1 MTTIGDDIGDGS
13 GDQSQAAEYVLGLLN
28 AEEHAAAARRIATDP
43 AFAAE
48 VRQWQSRF
56 ASLDNAFEERAAPPH
71 LLADIEARVFGAP
84 ARPSGLR
91 GLWENL
97 NLWRGL
103 AAAALAVAVVAIGI
117 NVMRP
122 AALDPRDFATQLVAA
137 LEEEGSNVKFLA
149 LYDGA
154 TGTVRLTALS
164 GDAAPDR
171 DFELWAI
178 EGDNAPVS
186 MGVVPANARSE
197 VTMKPDILAKFGEG
211 SLLAITL
218 EPKGGSPTGDP
229 TGPVVAKGVATPI

>member
-1 MTTIGDDIGDGS
+1 MTTIGDDIGDGNADHS
-13 GDQSQAAEYVLGLLN
+13 LAAEYVLGLLN
-28 AEEHAAAARRIATDP
+28 AEERAAVARRIAVEP

-48 VRQWQSRF
+48 VRQWQARF
-56 ASLDNAFEERAAPPH
+56 ADLDHAFEESPAPSH
-71 LLADIEARVFGAP
+71 LLATIEARVFGAP
-84 ARPSGLR
+84 ARPGGLR
-91 GLWENL
+91 ALWENL

-103 AAAALAVAVVAIGI
+103 AAAALAVAVIAIGM

-122 AALDPRDFATQLVAA
+122 AALDPRAFATQLVAA

-149 LYDGA
+149 LYDSA
-154 TGTVRLTALS
+154 SGTVRLTALS
-164 GDAAPDR
+164 GAAAPDR

-178 EGDNAPVS
+178 EDNNPPVS

-197 VTMKPDILAKFGEG
+197 VTMTPDILAQFGEG
-211 SLLAITL
+211 SVLAITL